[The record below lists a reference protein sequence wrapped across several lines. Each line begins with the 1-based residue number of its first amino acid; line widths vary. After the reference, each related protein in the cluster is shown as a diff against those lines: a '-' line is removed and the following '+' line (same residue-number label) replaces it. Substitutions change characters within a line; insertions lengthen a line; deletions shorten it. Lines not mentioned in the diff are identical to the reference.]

1 MAYSLL
7 VWWAN
12 VLEWLPEEVI
22 VQKYCVG
29 LSRMILGGLLLCSVS
44 LSTMKG
50 QVPSKDKSNSSDASQ
65 VAKDPN
71 KNGAPAPPKDA
82 ASTPAQLDPLSGYRV
97 GPEDELTIAVWHEP
111 ELSQN
116 VTVRPDGMITL
127 PLLNDIKVA
136 GLTTQEMQ
144 VLLTD
149 KLKTVVND
157 PQVTVSVK
165 AVRSKKVFLVGNV
178 AKQGVY
184 PLDSNKTVMELLVE
198 AGGLGPFAKK
208 GSIYVLRTENGKQ
221 TRIPFDY
228 KKAVAGKGSLIE
240 LKPGDMVVVP

>member
-1 MAYSLL
+1 MRKRFTTFSCLAICSLL
-7 VWWAN
+7 
-12 VLEWLPEEVI
+12 
-22 VQKYCVG
+22 
-29 LSRMILGGLLLCSVS
+29 ILGIVATGFAYAGQDPGTK
-44 LSTMKG
+44 STPDNAKG
-50 QVPSKDKSNSSDASQ
+50 GKDAGKNS
-65 VAKDPN
+65 P
-71 KNGAPAPPKDA
+71 APAA
-82 ASTPAQLDPLSGYRV
+82 EPAVLAQSLNGYRV
-97 GPEDELTIAVWHEP
+97 GAEDELAIAVWHEP

-127 PLLNDIKVA
+127 PLLNDIKVI
-136 GLTTQEMQ
+136 GLTTEEMQ
-144 VLLTD
+144 VMLTE

-165 AVRSKKVFLVGNV
+165 AVRSRKVFLVGNV

-184 PLDSNKTVMELLVE
+184 PLDANKSVMELLVE

-221 TRIPFDY
+221 IRIPFEY
-228 KKAVAGKGSLIE
+228 KKALSGKGGLLE

>member
-1 MAYSLL
+1 MQRLFALFTCL
-7 VWWAN
+7 V
-12 VLEWLPEEVI
+12 VLGSAGAAAQDTE
-22 VQKYCVG
+22 KK
-29 LSRMILGGLLLCSVS
+29 SV
-44 LSTMKG
+44 
-50 QVPSKDKSNSSDASQ
+50 PNNAKS
-65 VAKDPN
+65 AKDQG
-71 KNGAPAPPKDA
+71 KNSPVPTDPP
-82 ASTPAQLDPLSGYRV
+82 PQPPSGYRV
-97 GPEDELTIAVWHEP
+97 GAEDELTISVWHEP

-136 GLTTQEMQ
+136 GLTTEEMQ
-144 VLLTD
+144 GLLTE

-157 PQVTVSVK
+157 PQVTVSLKV
-165 AVRSKKVFLVGNV
+165 VRSRKVFLVGNV

-184 PLDSNKTVMELLVE
+184 PLDANKTVMELLVE

-221 TRIPFDY
+221 IRLPFDY
-228 KKAVAGKGSLIE
+228 KKALSGKGGLIE